1 MKYLIAAFMFLF
13 AASTLTSIAQDKKME
28 VKKKVESTETKVMDT
43 KQEIE
48 KTKTVVDP
56 NKPVNTICPVSGEAT
71 DAEFTVKYKDKTYSV
86 CCKSCLKKF
95 NKDPEKYISKLSE
108 DGKSLKKIKQQ

>member
-1 MKYLIAAFMFLF
+1 MKHVLVAFVFLL
-13 AASTLTSIAQDKKME
+13 ATSISLTSFAQDKKMDM
-28 VKKKVESTETKVMDT
+28 KKKVESTDTKVMDS
-43 KQEIE
+43 KQDIE

-71 DAEFTVKYKDKTYSV
+71 DAEFTVKYKDKTYAV

-95 NKDPEKYISKLSE
+95 NKDPEKYISKLNE
-108 DGKSLKKIKQQ
+108 DGKTLKKKIN